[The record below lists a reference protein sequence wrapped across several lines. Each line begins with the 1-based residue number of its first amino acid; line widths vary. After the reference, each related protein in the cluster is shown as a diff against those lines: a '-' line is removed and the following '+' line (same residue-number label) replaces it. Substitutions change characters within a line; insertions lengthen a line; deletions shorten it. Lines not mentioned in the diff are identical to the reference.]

1 MLEFF
6 FWTFEKEKQTKCQD
20 NFSNLLI
27 STKVL
32 ATEHFLYL
40 INQLI
45 YFRYSWTL
53 VFPPGLSL
61 SFVIKDQCRA
71 FHNAQG
77 QEVVTRWPIILITC
91 WRLFCHYRYLLRL
104 LRSSD
109 LRADF
114 TNYLKHLFAY
124 FRCLIFGIDLLLRL
138 FRLIID
144 HNQTFPSCSVNVLA
158 AFHSVSTDHHLLCL
172 FPDER
177 TKSRCS
183 VCVIIIIKCLWDI
196 YYSYRHLCKK
206 RIFLLLPERVLTMF
220 LSLLVDLRHL
230 QYFYHQ
236 ETKRWFHFLGLFGD
250 RWRIGGWK

>member
-1 MLEFF
+1 MSGVPQR
-6 FWTFEKEKQTKCQD
+6 TR
-20 NFSNLLI
+20 SR
-27 STKVL
+27 
-32 ATEHFLYL
+32 FL
-40 INQLI
+40 
-45 YFRYSWTL
+45 
-53 VFPPGLSL
+53 
-61 SFVIKDQCRA
+61 
-71 FHNAQG
+71 
-77 QEVVTRWPIILITC
+77 TRWPIILITC

-124 FRCLIFGIDLLLRL
+124 FRCVIFGIDLLLQL

-250 RWRIGGWK
+250 HWRIGGWK